1 MTYKKA
7 WKIFLYALAGL
18 CCLVLFFIWAQK
30 GLGTK
35 RGAYISPK
43 GWYRV
48 EFYTPF
54 ALSSAYWAMATPTFI
69 KVYDQ
74 RTNKRLYESDIV
86 DTGGDGVI
94 FWPDNNDKTP
104 NLSVGMNISIPLP
117 PEPGEQKKVESIRS
131 QNRKVVGLVGKEEVV
146 RITYQDKLSLIF
158 RWEYEFKGYA
168 GEHPTACITMFM
180 NPYENLD
187 DQLKIW
193 DTVLDSMKSVLL
205 VDTDISFLLRPEPG
219 EQLKT
224 GSEYYQNRKVAG
236 LVGKET
242 IYHDETVT
250 NFLWRYEISGYPKG
264 HPTLDITMHSY
275 GKPDKALKVWNA
287 VLDSMKP

>member
-1 MTYKKA
+1 MTNRE
-7 WKIFLYALAGL
+7 WKLLLYAMMAWGCVGIFYL
-18 CCLVLFFIWAQK
+18 WAEK
-30 GLGTK
+30 GLATK
-35 RGAYISPK
+35 DYDYISPK
-43 GWYRV
+43 GWYQVEYFSPFIFSAKRWTMQSPGFIRV
-48 EFYTPF
+48 H
-54 ALSSAYWAMATPTFI
+54 
-69 KVYDQ
+69 DH
-74 RTNKRLYESDIV
+74 RTNKLLYESKIFDMMCNC
-86 DTGGDGVI
+86 DL

-104 NLSVGMNISIPLP
+104 KLSVGMNISIPLP

-219 EQLKT
+219 EQLNT

-242 IYHDETVT
+242 IYHGETVT
-250 NFLWRYEISGYPKG
+250 NFLWRYEINDYPKG